1 MVSKI
6 KRALKYDAGFVFML
20 SVIVGVSSNNLA
32 AESKIPEP
40 FQGEDNTS
48 PYTISYDDYTSLLN
62 LIVLDTGRSFRES
75 ASRTKAKTGTR
86 LKSRRSIYTAL
97 EGNRI
102 NFAEIEKDNNLA
114 VISDIRKSL
123 ERVPEEVP
131 LAQFSS
137 QEQLAYWLNLY
148 NITVI
153 EQVAQL
159 YPRKKIEDELYDDDD
174 GVMYQKL
181 LTVSGI
187 PLSLNDIHHNIILE
201 KFGYNPLVMYG
212 LFQGVIGGPNI
223 RTAAYTGSEVFR
235 QLQDNAEEFINSNRG
250 TFEEDRGVMRIS
262 EFYETNRRLFGNFDV
277 DLRRHLALY
286 ANSEYAYALDNAERF
301 KANIS
306 DMSIS
311 DIMGS
316 ERVFGGSLADNT
328 AALLS
333 IEPSKTANEGR
344 GGTGFS
350 AANFGELAEYLSGK
364 TKYTGRYSPDV
375 LEMLDNMNRRAK
387 AREGTVSVKEEK
399 AEKGESEKN

>member
-6 KRALKYDAGFVFML
+6 KRALKYNAGFVFML
-20 SVIVGVSSNNLA
+20 SVIVGVSSGNLA

-48 PYTISYDDYTSLLN
+48 PYAISYDDYTALLN

-102 NFAEIEKDNNLA
+102 NFAEIEKDKNLA

-250 TFEEDRGVMRIS
+250 TFEEDRGVVRIS

-277 DLRRHLALY
+277 DLRRHLAMY

-311 DIMGS
+311 DILGS
-316 ERVFGGSLADNT
+316 ERDFGGSLADNT

-333 IEPSKTANEGR
+333 IEPSKTSHEIQGA
-344 GGTGFS
+344 TGIS
-350 AANFGELAEYLSGK
+350 AANFGELAEHLSGK

-387 AREGTVSVKEEK
+387 AREGTVSIKEEK